1 MSRRRRAAT
10 VVLPALILL
19 AGIVAHLSLVAAG
32 KRTERERLD
41 RRAQQVAFSLQRRVR
56 SYGDV
61 LYSVKGLFRG
71 SEHVTQREFHEN
83 LSSQHLFRRHPGVQ
97 VVGYAEWAAGA
108 GVGRLAARVGREA
121 TASGLGYPGFAVR
134 PVPTRS
140 PQAPVTYIE
149 PTAGNTAAFGFDFMS
164 EPQRRTALLSTLES
178 DKPEATAPVR
188 LVQETEHQVGFLV
201 MLGVKRLDGTPHG
214 AAYAAF
220 RMGDLVRGTSG
231 LRRGDELE
239 VYDRGADGADMAPL
253 EELQPAF
260 DSDGGRDAGGD
271 DAPNGSRHVEIDVMG
286 RCWTV
291 YYAPAAS
298 LQTGVETTLEWLA
311 LVLAAL
317 LAAVCAWMLGSAQR
331 TERRALALAE
341 RMTEH
346 LRRSKTEL
354 ARSNAELERFA
365 YVASHDLREPLR
377 MVTGYLQLLRRRYRG
392 RLDDDGRRV
401 HRLRRRRRH
410 AHATADR
417 RPARATRASAARAP
431 LQPTSTSSAAWCVAR
446 PEPRRAR
453 SPRPGARVDRSGALP
468 DRAGRRRGS
477 SASCSRTCSATR
489 SSSAPPTAP
498 RDPRRRRA
506 TRRRVGSSRSPTTAS
521 ASTPRHAE
529 RIFVHVPAPAHARR
543 VPGHRHRPR
552 HLQEG
557 RRAPRRAHL
566 GRERG
571 GRRRALRL
579 HAAGGDVRAGPRG
592 ARSRRGVRTRR
603 EAVTRAAAP
612 AGITPRCPPAAA
624 SSRVRPASGLNT
636 TSPATRTCVT
646 HSSRASVK
654 IAPRLASVRG
664 VSSTAFSVCPR
675 AAQQDEVGALARR
688 EVAARVAQAE
698 RVRAGRAWPGR
709 ADARAR
715 ACGPGRGPSAR
726 GRRRAPSLSRL
737 RPVPAPTSVPMPKRT
752 PCRDVA
758 RHREDPGGQ
767 ERVAGG
773 AVRDRRAAASR
784 GV

>member
-1 MSRRRRAAT
+1 MADRESSAVSRRRRAAT

-41 RRAQQVAFSLQRRVR
+41 RRAQQVAYSLQRRVR

-108 GVGRLAARVGREA
+108 GVGRLAARVAREA

-149 PTAGNTAAFGFDFMS
+149 PAAGNTAAFGFDFMS

-188 LVQETEHQVGFLV
+188 LVQETEDQVGFLV

-253 EELQPAF
+253 EELRPAF

-291 YYAPAAS
+291 YYAPAAG

-377 MVTGYLQLLRRRYRG
+377 TVTGFLGLLSRRHRD
-392 RLDDDGRRV
+392 RLDDEGREFVDLAVDGAKRMDGLIAELLEYSRVGRRE
-401 HRLRRRRRH
+401 
-410 AHATADR
+410 TE
-417 RPARATRASAARAP
+417 PAAVDV
-431 LQPTSTSSAAWCVAR
+431 SAAWGVAVR
-446 PEPRRAR
+446 NLGAAIAESSAEVTAGPLPVVLADPGEMVQVLQNLLGNAIKYRREDA
-453 SPRPGARVDRSGALP
+453 PQIHIDAL
-468 DRAGRRRGS
+468 RRGEEWEI
-477 SASCSRTCSATR
+477 AVTDDG
-489 SSSAPPTAP
+489 PGI
-498 RDPRRRRA
+498 DPR
-506 TRRRVGSSRSPTTAS
+506 
-521 ASTPRHAE
+521 HHD
-529 RIFVHVPAPAHARR
+529 RIFVLLHRLHRRDEVEGTGIGLAICKKVVERYGGRIWVESSEGDGSRFVFTLPAATSAPAPAA
-543 VPGHRHRPR
+543 
-552 HLQEG
+552 
-557 RRAPRRAHL
+557 
-566 GRERG
+566 
-571 GRRRALRL
+571 
-579 HAAGGDVRAGPRG
+579 
-592 ARSRRGVRTRR
+592 R
-603 EAVTRAAAP
+603 EAV
-612 AGITPRCPPAAA
+612 
-624 SSRVRPASGLNT
+624 
-636 TSPATRTCVT
+636 
-646 HSSRASVK
+646 
-654 IAPRLASVRG
+654 
-664 VSSTAFSVCPR
+664 
-675 AAQQDEVGALARR
+675 
-688 EVAARVAQAE
+688 
-698 RVRAGRAWPGR
+698 
-709 ADARAR
+709 
-715 ACGPGRGPSAR
+715 
-726 GRRRAPSLSRL
+726 
-737 RPVPAPTSVPMPKRT
+737 
-752 PCRDVA
+752 
-758 RHREDPGGQ
+758 
-767 ERVAGG
+767 
-773 AVRDRRAAASR
+773 AV
-784 GV
+784 

>member
-1 MSRRRRAAT
+1 MADRESSAVSRRRRAAT

-149 PTAGNTAAFGFDFMS
+149 PAAGNTAAFGFDFMS

-188 LVQETEHQVGFLV
+188 LVQETEDQVGFLV

-253 EELQPAF
+253 EELRPAF

-271 DAPNGSRHVEIDVMG
+271 DAPNGSRHVEVDVMG

-291 YYAPAAS
+291 YYAPAAG

-377 MVTGYLQLLRRRYRG
+377 TVTGFLGLLSRRHRD
-392 RLDDDGRRV
+392 RLDDEGREFVDLAVDGAKRMDGLIAELLEYSRVGRRETEPAAV
-401 HRLRRRRRH
+401 DVSAAWGVAVRNLG
-410 AHATADR
+410 AAIAESSAEVTAGPLPVVLADR
-417 RPARATRASAARAP
+417 RRDGPGAAEPARQRD
-431 LQPTSTSSAAWCVAR
+431 QV
-446 PEPRRAR
+446 PRRGRAADPR
-453 SPRPGARVDRSGALP
+453 STRSGAA
-468 DRAGRRRGS
+468 RSGS
-477 SASCSRTCSATR
+477 SRCADNGLGIDPRHHDRIFVLLHRLHRRDEFRAPASASPSARR
-489 SSSAPPTAP
+489 SSSATAGASGS
-498 RDPRRRRA
+498 RARRA
-506 TRRRVGSSRSPTTAS
+506 TARASSSRSP
-521 ASTPRHAE
+521 R
-529 RIFVHVPAPAHARR
+529 RRARR
-543 VPGHRHRPR
+543 
-552 HLQEG
+552 
-557 RRAPRRAHL
+557 PRRAKPS
-566 GRERG
+566 RCERRDARRSRA
-571 GRRRALRL
+571 RRRP
-579 HAAGGDVRAGPRG
+579 G
-592 ARSRRGVRTRR
+592 SRRRS
-603 EAVTRAAAP
+603 
-612 AGITPRCPPAAA
+612 PPAAA
-624 SSRVRPASGLNT
+624 SPRVRPASGRT
-636 TSPATRTCVT
+636 PPRRPRRTCVT
-646 HSSRASVK
+646 LTSRASVK
-654 IAPRLASVRG
+654 IAPSARLRDGLWA
-664 VSSTAFSVCPR
+664 STAFER
-675 AAQQDEVGALARR
+675 AALRRADEDEVGALARR
-688 EVAARVAQAE
+688 QVAHRRRGRAGSAPARVA
-698 RVRAGRAWPGR
+698 R
-709 ADARAR
+709 
-715 ACGPGRGPSAR
+715 
-726 GRRRAPSLSRL
+726 
-737 RPVPAPTSVPMPKRT
+737 
-752 PCRDVA
+752 
-758 RHREDPGGQ
+758 
-767 ERVAGG
+767 
-773 AVRDRRAAASR
+773 
-784 GV
+784 